1 MILQRFALVLGALA
15 IAACST
21 SSSGSGSSTSLPAT
35 TLAASSTSAATASL
49 ASTTLVPTTTAP
61 TTTAAPTTAPTTTA
75 APTTT
80 VVPATL
86 APATTTMAPNDFLG
100 EEVIGYSVQ
109 GRPIVASHRGTPGGT
124 VILVVGVIHGNENAG
139 LPILEHLRTMPL
151 PPGTDLWLMDAMNP
165 DGLANDVRHNGNGV
179 DLNRN
184 FPHDWT
190 QIAEPGVWE
199 YSGTGPAS
207 EPETQAFIS
216 FANRIQPALTLWYHQ
231 DLYRISP
238 SNRSDGPLR
247 LRYAELTGLPVIS
260 VTGGTYTGVAAT
272 WVRTT
277 VPTAMSFIIELGPTL
292 LADEA
297 VVHANAVLDIV
308 TMV

>member
-1 MILQRFALVLGALA
+1 MIRRLASVCAAALLV
-15 IAACST
+15 AACS
-21 SSSGSGSSTSLPAT
+21 SSEKVGAPTTVTVVDTMPVGTLPPTTLATTTTSTSTTTSTTLPPTTVPAT
-35 TLAASSTSAATASL
+35 TLA
-49 ASTTLVPTTTAP
+49 PTTTA
-61 TTTAAPTTAPTTTA
+61 
-75 APTTT
+75 
-80 VVPATL
+80 
-86 APATTTMAPNDFLG
+86 APNDFLG
-100 EEVIGYSVQ
+100 EETIGYSAQ

-139 LPILEHLRTMPL
+139 LAILEDLRTMPL
-151 PPGTDLWLMDAMNP
+151 PPNTDLWLMDAMNP

-190 QIAEPGVWE
+190 QVSQFGDWE

-207 EPETQAFIS
+207 EPETQAFIA
-216 FANRIQPALTLWYHQ
+216 FADRIRPALTLWYHQ

-247 LRYAELTGLPVIS
+247 ERYAEITGLPIIS

-277 VPTAMSFIIELGPTL
+277 VPDAMSFIIELGPTL
-292 LADEA
+292 SADEA
-297 VVHANAVLDIV
+297 RVHATAVLDIL
-308 TMV
+308 TMA

>member
-1 MILQRFALVLGALA
+1 MIRRLALLCGAALLVT
-15 IAACST
+15 ACS
-21 SSSGSGSSTSLPAT
+21 SSEKVGAPTTVAVVETAPVGTLPPAT
-35 TLAASSTSAATASL
+35 AAT
-49 ASTTLVPTTTAP
+49 TTSTTTATTTTTTTTIAP
-61 TTTAAPTTAPTTTA
+61 TTVPPTTLPLAPTTAAPTA
-75 APTTT
+75 A
-80 VVPATL
+80 A
-86 APATTTMAPNDFLG
+86 NDFLG
-100 EEVIGYSVQ
+100 EETIGYSAQ

-139 LPILEHLRTMPL
+139 LAILADLRTMPL
-151 PPGTDLWLMDAMNP
+151 PPGIDLWLMDAMNP
-165 DGLANDVRHNGNGV
+165 DGLANDERHNGNGV

-190 QIAEPGVWE
+190 QVAQLGDWE

-207 EPETQAFIS
+207 EPETLAFIA
-216 FANRIQPALTLWYHQ
+216 FADRIRPALTLWYHQ

-247 LRYAELTGLPVIS
+247 ERYAEITGLPIIS

-277 VPTAMSFIIELGPTL
+277 VPDAMSFIIELGPTL
-292 LADEA
+292 SADEA
-297 VVHANAVLDIV
+297 HVHATAVLDII

>member
-1 MILQRFALVLGALA
+1 MIRRLASVCAAALLV
-15 IAACST
+15 AACS
-21 SSSGSGSSTSLPAT
+21 SSEQVGSPTTVTVLETAPVGTLPPTTAVTTTSTSTTSTT
-35 TLAASSTSAATASL
+35 TLPP
-49 ASTTLVPTTTAP
+49 TTLPPTTL
-61 TTTAAPTTAPTTTA
+61 APTTAPPTVA
-75 APTTT
+75 A
-80 VVPATL
+80 
-86 APATTTMAPNDFLG
+86 NDFLG
-100 EEVIGYSVQ
+100 EETIGYSAQ

-139 LPILEHLRTMPL
+139 LAILDELRTMPL
-151 PPGTDLWLMDAMNP
+151 PPNVDLWLMEAMNP
-165 DGLANDVRHNGNGV
+165 DGLANDERHNGNGV

-190 QIAEPGVWE
+190 QVAQPGHWE

-207 EPETQAFIS
+207 EPETQAFIA
-216 FANRIQPALTLWYHQ
+216 FADRIRPALTLWYHQ

-238 SNRSDGPLR
+238 SSRSDGPLR
-247 LRYAELTGLPVIS
+247 ERYAEITGLPIIS

-277 VPTAMSFIIELGPTL
+277 VPEAMSFIIELGPTL
-292 LADEA
+292 SADEA
-297 VVHANAVLDIV
+297 RVHAVAVLDIT